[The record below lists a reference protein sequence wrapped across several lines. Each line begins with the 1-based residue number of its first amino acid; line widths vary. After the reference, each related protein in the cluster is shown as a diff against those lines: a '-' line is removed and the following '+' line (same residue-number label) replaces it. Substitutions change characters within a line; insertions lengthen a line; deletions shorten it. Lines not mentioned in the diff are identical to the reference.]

1 MGSRREP
8 GHDVAAIGRLAED
21 LAFAYLQARGL
32 VPITRNYR
40 CRLGEIDLIMR
51 DRDSIV
57 FVEVRLRT
65 TGAYASAAES
75 IDPRKQRK
83 IVAAARHFLAGR
95 AEQPCRFDCV
105 LLARPQAD
113 AITWIKSAFEA

>member
-1 MGSRREP
+1 MKPRRAS
-8 GHDVAAIGRLAED
+8 GVDVGATGRLAED
-21 LAFAYLQARGL
+21 LAFTYLQGHGL
-32 VPITRNYR
+32 VPMTRNFR

-51 DRDSIV
+51 DGDSIV

-65 TGAYASAAES
+65 PGAHASAAES

-83 IVAAARHFLAGR
+83 IVAAARYFLAGR

-105 LLARPQAD
+105 LLERARAD
-113 AITWIKSAFEA
+113 AITWIKNAFEA

>member
-1 MGSRREP
+1 MGTRREP
-8 GHDVAAIGRLAED
+8 GSDVAAIGRLAEE
-21 LAFAYLQARGL
+21 LAFAYLQGRGL
-32 VPITRNYR
+32 VPMTRNYR

-65 TGAYASAAES
+65 PGAHASAAES
-75 IDPRKQRK
+75 IDLRKQRK
-83 IVAAARHFLAGR
+83 IVAAARYFLAGR
-95 AEQPCRFDCV
+95 TEQPCRFDCV
-105 LLARPQAD
+105 LLERPQAD

>member
-1 MGSRREP
+1 MGRREP

-21 LAFAYLQARGL
+21 LALAYLLGRGL

-51 DRDSIV
+51 DHDSIV

-65 TGAYASAAES
+65 VGAYASAAES
-75 IDPRKQRK
+75 IDLRKQRK
-83 IVAAARHFLAGR
+83 IVAAARYFLAGR

-105 LLARPQAD
+105 LLVRPQAD
-113 AITWIKSAFEA
+113 SITWIRSAFEA